1 LERGRFEVDDLNQ
14 NPMKLLLD
22 VMARPD
28 FDEWSQL
35 AMSGIGGMFASTE
48 PKLALGAGDGEEF
61 LGRAA
66 RGSKAVQ
73 PSGDGGEPV
82 ALGVRADTP
91 NGLSL
96 ALALDTRPGPRAA
109 PALDGARCPARLG
122 AGCCSR
128 GPCGPVAGLGA
139 VGQRRPADDEATGAT
154 R

>member
-1 LERGRFEVDDLNQ
+1 
-14 NPMKLLLD
+14 MKLLLD

-28 FDEWSQL
+28 FDERSQL

-48 PKLALGAGDGEEF
+48 AKLALGAGDGEEF

-96 ALALDTRPGPRAA
+96 ALALDTRPGPQELQRWTVLAALPTRRGMLRPRAMR
-109 PALDGARCPARLG
+109 PGGRT
-122 AGCCSR
+122 GCS
-128 GPCGPVAGLGA
+128 GPTSPS
-139 VGQRRPADDEATGAT
+139 
-154 R
+154 